1 MGFKVADNKSK
12 NPGPQVRQA
21 EPTPFQQYLYAN
33 LLWWGFLAVLA
44 IVSFFT
50 CGAVWDD
57 VTEGVMEFIVV
68 ILGGGF
74 ALVTVLDY
82 VYEKYVARS
91 LSEGRT

>member
-1 MGFKVADNKSK
+1 M
-12 NPGPQVRQA
+12 PEQA
-21 EPTPFQQYLYAN
+21 KRSQDSRIDEPKLSVLQQYLYAN
-33 LLWWGFLAVLA
+33 LLWWGLLVALA

-57 VTEGVMEFIVV
+57 VTEGVMEFIFV

-74 ALVTVLDY
+74 LLVTVLDH

-91 LSEGRT
+91 LSEGRP